1 MKHLGTIIGTAIA
14 GMFVMG
20 VWGAFV
26 GPYGIAG
33 GWFAGFLIIGVMWYM
48 NHYIGILNNEDG
60 AAFVDMATG
69 IGVAGL
75 ARDAFLAGSFAPIST
90 SMITLIIVI
99 AGGVTGGITA
109 GLIQKNVLNR
119 KESETES
126 V

>member
-14 GMFVMG
+14 GMFVMS

-26 GPYGIAG
+26 VPYGIAG

-60 AAFVDMATG
+60 AAWVDMALG
-69 IGVAGL
+69 IAVAGL
-75 ARDAFLAGSFAPIST
+75 TRDAFLAGSFAPISN
-90 SMITLIIVI
+90 SMLTLLIVI

-109 GLIQKNVLNR
+109 GLIQKDVLNK
-119 KESETES
+119 KESESES